1 MKKLILLLIGLFAVT
16 SAMPQNCEAYFPM
29 KSGAFLE
36 TKSYNA
42 KGKLTGTSR
51 QTILSVNE
59 TADGTVIRVKSEQL
73 DEKDKPG
80 FEQELEMRCKGD
92 VFYMD
97 MKNFLD
103 PSTMG
108 GMKDMEMKV
117 DGLDLEYPGMLQPGQ
132 TLNDGNIQISFM
144 SSGMTMMTMS
154 VKIYNRK
161 VEGIE
166 SVTTPAGTFECY
178 KLSFDSE
185 VKTILKMT
193 TKSVQWIAKNV
204 GAVKTETFDKNGKS
218 LGTTELTDF
227 RQ

>member
-1 MKKLILLLIGLFAVT
+1 
-16 SAMPQNCEAYFPM
+16 
-29 KSGAFLE
+29 
-36 TKSYNA
+36 
-42 KGKLTGTSR
+42 
-51 QTILSVNE
+51 
-59 TADGTVIRVKSEQL
+59 
-73 DEKDKPG
+73 
-80 FEQELEMRCKGD
+80 
-92 VFYMD
+92 
-97 MKNFLD
+97 
-103 PSTMG
+103 MG

-154 VKIYNRK
+154 VRIYNRK

-178 KLSFDSE
+178 KLTFDSE